1 MELVLLRHG
10 ETEYNRADL
19 FRGRKDL
26 PLNDRGRKQ
35 ARAAADY
42 LDSYPFEAFYSSP
55 LLRAMQTASEVA
67 APHDGQV
74 NPLDYFIDV
83 DYGQWS
89 GKSFQEVKTTWPR
102 EFSLWADDPAR
113 VVFPGGESMAMVRK
127 RLEAGLDGLAED
139 HEHMVLL
146 VGHKVINRLVLCI
159 ILGLP
164 TSGIWK
170 VEQSNGAINL
180 ITRENG
186 RWMLQRMNDI
196 CHLVGIASNE
206 QLT

>member
-1 MELVLLRHG
+1 
-10 ETEYNRADL
+10 
-19 FRGRKDL
+19 
-26 PLNDRGRKQ
+26 
-35 ARAAADY
+35 
-42 LDSYPFEAFYSSP
+42 
-55 LLRAMQTASEVA
+55 
-67 APHDGQV
+67 
-74 NPLDYFIDV
+74 
-83 DYGQWS
+83 
-89 GKSFQEVKTTWPR
+89 
-102 EFSLWADDPAR
+102 
-113 VVFPGGESMAMVRK
+113 VFPGGESMAMVRK